1 MLWISI
7 GLVFGLACLGVAA
20 MHRSRRSN
28 REKAS
33 RLMQGERPLLRLDG
47 ITARIYVDR
56 DLLGGPSS
64 NGVNRAPAN
73 VVLTPRRLLV
83 ATHQGRLLELTQQTG
98 GSVRNTGP
106 NRLVIEGQRPGGGAI
121 VRVELLTDQ
130 AETWAVQSAETLKT
144 SRSAA

>member
-1 MLWISI
+1 MD
-7 GLVFGLACLGVAA
+7 G
-20 MHRSRRSN
+20 
-28 REKAS
+28 EK
-33 RLMQGERPLLRLDG
+33 PLLRLDG

-56 DLLGGPSS
+56 DLLGGPTSD
-64 NGVNRAPAN
+64 GVNRAAAD

-106 NRLVIEGQRPGGGAI
+106 NRLVIEGQRPGDGPI
-121 VRVELLTDQ
+121 IRVELLTDQ
-130 AETWAVQSAETLKT
+130 AETWAVQAAATLNT